1 MGFDDCDRILA
12 QCVTFPATR
21 AFYHQLRTTCNFWL
35 FYNSVIIWTVLRE
48 NTCFFHSVAT
58 VIGKPQKFQI
68 TKLPTEI
75 YCLRILTKKYSFTS
89 ANIHFPKNTTQEK
102 NTQCGNFRSFF
113 PLRFW
118 PFFLSLKNRHFKTA
132 DFKLAKSSKLISR
145 KIWVIEKLINFHTVW
160 KSLLLLMSK
169 MKKTRSTPNNTSM
182 NGSTNST
189 KDQNVPHLLSPYA
202 FDQGKILHNQ

>member
-1 MGFDDCDRILA
+1 MISRKNSQARVLSFFSHCSALIFSFTEKRTKVVEVVENFRECNWNIWFHGSFTYNAKWYNYQLSLWVLVIQICDRILA

-75 YCLRILTKKYSFTS
+75 YCLRILTK
-89 ANIHFPKNTTQEK
+89 NI
-102 NTQCGNFRSFF
+102 
-113 PLRFW
+113 
-118 PFFLSLKNRHFKTA
+118 LSL
-132 DFKLAKSSKLISR
+132 
-145 KIWVIEKLINFHTVW
+145 
-160 KSLLLLMSK
+160 
-169 MKKTRSTPNNTSM
+169 
-182 NGSTNST
+182 
-189 KDQNVPHLLSPYA
+189 VPT
-202 FDQGKILHNQ
+202 FIFRKILHIKKRTHSVKNLEVFPIQILAIFSKSKK

>member
-1 MGFDDCDRILA
+1 MHWFSFSRKKDKSCSSCGNFSWIHHLSAIKIFDFTEVLHICNAKWYNYQLSLWVLVIQICDRILA

-102 NTQCGNFRSFF
+102 NTQCGNFRSFSHSDF
-113 PLRFW
+113 GH
-118 PFFLSLKNRHFKTA
+118 FF
-132 DFKLAKSSKLISR
+132 
-145 KIWVIEKLINFHTVW
+145 
-160 KSLLLLMSK
+160 
-169 MKKTRSTPNNTSM
+169 
-182 NGSTNST
+182 
-189 KDQNVPHLLSPYA
+189 
-202 FDQGKILHNQ
+202 

>member
-1 MGFDDCDRILA
+1 MISRKNSQARVLSFFSHCSALIFSFTEKRTKVVEVVENFRECNWNIWFHGSFTYNAKWYNYQLSLWVLVIQICDRILA

-102 NTQCGNFRSFF
+102 NTQCGNFRSFSHSDF
-113 PLRFW
+113 GH
-118 PFFLSLKNRHFKTA
+118 FF
-132 DFKLAKSSKLISR
+132 
-145 KIWVIEKLINFHTVW
+145 
-160 KSLLLLMSK
+160 
-169 MKKTRSTPNNTSM
+169 
-182 NGSTNST
+182 
-189 KDQNVPHLLSPYA
+189 
-202 FDQGKILHNQ
+202 